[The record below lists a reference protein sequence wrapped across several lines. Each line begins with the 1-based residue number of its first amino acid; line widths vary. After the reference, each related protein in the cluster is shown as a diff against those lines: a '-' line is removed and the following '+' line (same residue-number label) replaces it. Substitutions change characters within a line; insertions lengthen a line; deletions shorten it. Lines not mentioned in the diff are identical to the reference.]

1 MSGQTPGAGIDWGA
15 IGRGG
20 SRAVGRPTLALVVV
34 GGALALALIAVTLPL
49 SGVGAWIVRVAAVLL
64 AVPVVMLAVRRQ
76 QVLRRLHGMEL
87 TGEHPDNVVR
97 TVTPDGQQLE
107 IVVAGAEQTVVPRL
121 GVGGLAALSIATFA
135 SAGMSF
141 GLLLIVGLAQLF

>member
-20 SRAVGRPTLALVVV
+20 SRAVGKPTLVIVVV
-34 GGALALALIAVTLPL
+34 AAVVIAALLAATLPL
-49 SGVGAWIVRVAAVLL
+49 SGVGAWIVRVAALAL
-64 AVPVVMLAVRRQ
+64 AVPVVMLAVRRH
-76 QVLRRLHGMEL
+76 QVLQRLHRMEE

-107 IVVAGAEQTVVPRL
+107 VIVGGAEQTVVPRL
-121 GVGGLAALSIATFA
+121 GVGGLAALSFA
-135 SAGMSF
+135 SIGSAGMSF